1 MAYKDVHVVA
11 QFYPWYTL
19 VFSLGF
25 IYIIMSYHTPQQKK
39 ILNCTKV
46 KKGTTTYTMYI
57 HNGASINAKMF
68 SAHAI
73 TKIKPIDKPVPPEFH
88 SFHIT

>member
-1 MAYKDVHVVA
+1 
-11 QFYPWYTL
+11 
-19 VFSLGF
+19 
-25 IYIIMSYHTPQQKK
+25 
-39 ILNCTKV
+39 
-46 KKGTTTYTMYI
+46 MYI